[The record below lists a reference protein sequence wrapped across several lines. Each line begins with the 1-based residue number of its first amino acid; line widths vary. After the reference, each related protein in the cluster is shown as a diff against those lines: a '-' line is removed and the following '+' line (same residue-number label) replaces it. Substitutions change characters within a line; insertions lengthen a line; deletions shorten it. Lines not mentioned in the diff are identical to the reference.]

1 MSRYPVLYA
10 GQRITGT
17 LLSSMIPDEVFKAT
31 NEDRSSTT
39 TLANDSDLV
48 ATLEANATYEVKFV
62 LHFAA
67 LDVAR
72 FKTAW
77 ATPAGATG
85 NRSAV
90 GPDQA
95 AILSGTS
102 SGGQG
107 RWGVHAFTTACTYG
121 TRDSASSLCFALEEG
136 IVTTTT
142 AGTLAIQWAQATS
155 NATATR
161 MGAGS
166 YLTVRRLA

>member
-1 MSRYPVLYA
+1 VIYA

-17 LLSSMIPDEVFKAT
+17 LLTSTMPDIMFKTT
-31 NEDRSSTT
+31 NEDRASTT
-39 TLANDSDLV
+39 TLANDTDLV
-48 ATLEANATYEVKFV
+48 ATLEANATYQVQFY

-67 LDVAR
+67 LDAAR

-77 ATPAGATG
+77 ATPSGASG
-85 NRSAV
+85 SRSAV

-95 AILSGTS
+95 AILSSTS

-121 TRDSASSLCFALEEG
+121 TRDSATAQCFGLEEG
-136 IVTTTT
+136 VVTTTS

-161 MGAGS
+161 LASGS
-166 YLTVRRLA
+166 YLIVRRLA